1 MSYCRWSSDDF
12 RCDIYAYP
20 TDDGVTVVLT
30 KNRYDFTPPPRL
42 PENATRFR
50 RLERRQAIHALLED
64 APLIPIDLPYAG
76 EWRDRITHEEAAE
89 WLTELREL
97 GYNFPVDVI
106 DAIKEDMHD

>member
-1 MSYCRWSSDDF
+1 MAYCRWSSDDF
-12 RCDIYAYP
+12 QCDIYAYP
-20 TDDGVTVVLT
+20 ADGGVTVVVSR
-30 KNRYDFTPPPRL
+30 NRYDYTPPPRL
-42 PENATRFR
+42 RKNASVDRC
-50 RLERRQAIHALLED
+50 LERHQVIHDLLED

-106 DAIKEDMHD
+106 DAILEDADD

>member
-1 MSYCRWSSDDF
+1 M
-12 RCDIYAYP
+12 
-20 TDDGVTVVLT
+20 TDMAHSLRKATPESLSVHQLARTYREA
-30 KNRYDFTPPPRL
+30 KTPPVKG
-42 PENATRFR
+42 
-50 RLERRQAIHALLED
+50 IDALRDD

-106 DAIKEDMHD
+106 DAILEDADD

>member
-1 MSYCRWSSDDF
+1 MAYCRWSSDDF
-12 RCDIYAYP
+12 QCDIYAYP

-42 PENATRFR
+42 RKNASAARRF
-50 RLERRQAIHALLED
+50 ERSQAIHALLED

-76 EWRDRITHEEAAE
+76 EWRGGLSPAEAIE

-106 DAIKEDMHD
+106 DAILEDADD